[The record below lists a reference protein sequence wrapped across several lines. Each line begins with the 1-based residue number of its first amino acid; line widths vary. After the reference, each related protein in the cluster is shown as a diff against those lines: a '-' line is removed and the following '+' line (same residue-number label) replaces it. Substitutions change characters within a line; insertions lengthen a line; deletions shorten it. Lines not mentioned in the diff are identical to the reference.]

1 VNLVFSDCP
10 VGICSS
16 PGTIYMNGTPY
27 LHNATIYV
35 GAGSSVTLQAF
46 PANGFVFQGWASTFS
61 SAVVQGFQ
69 QTLTINQSVTFYPIF
84 QVARTLNLLAVP
96 SGLQVLEDRIP
107 ISTPAAIQWG
117 MGSTHTVG
125 VVSPQQDKTG
135 GFWVFSSWSDGGA
148 LTHAYAVPTE
158 VGSDTLTATF
168 VPATVAGFS
177 TDPAG
182 LALSVDGKTTW
193 PSYYFTWGV
202 GETHTV
208 SAPSQQTDAQG
219 HIWNFSKWSN
229 GGAQTQTINVTQD
242 NASRSLLLVAS
253 YTQVAHLTANSPLG
267 GSLTVNGS
275 ACAVPCDVYGSV
287 GTKVTLAQ
295 PPSVPGSPG
304 SRQDFLSWSV
314 SGAAATGAAANGDLL
329 VTLGTETATVAPV
342 YHLMNSLTAA
352 SSPAGGATF
361 TMKPSSPDGYY
372 DSNTSVTVTAS
383 ALPGYRFRAWNG
395 DLTGLGATGT
405 LTMLAPR
412 VVTALLDPVPA
423 ILPLGIANGAGLTP
437 QAVLAPGSVASVYGV
452 NLATT
457 TSVGP
462 SSPMTQTLGG
472 VTVRIGTSLLPLYF
486 VSPGQINLQL
496 PPSLAPGPQTLT
508 VSSQGQSDVQ
518 AVLQVAADAPGIFS
532 SSVTGGVTFGFV
544 THPDGS
550 LVTSAAPAKAGET
563 LTLLGTGF
571 GPTLPARPEGY
582 AVPASPPYVLTDPAK
597 VQLGAVSIT
606 PSKAY
611 AWPGA
616 VGVDVIEFAVPAGLP
631 SATNASLTVTIG
643 GIVSNAVQ
651 VPMQ

>member
-1 VNLVFSDCP
+1 
-10 VGICSS
+10 
-16 PGTIYMNGTPY
+16 
-27 LHNATIYV
+27 
-35 GAGSSVTLQAF
+35 
-46 PANGFVFQGWASTFS
+46 
-61 SAVVQGFQ
+61 
-69 QTLTINQSVTFYPIF
+69 
-84 QVARTLNLLAVP
+84 
-96 SGLQVLEDRIP
+96 
-107 ISTPAAIQWG
+107 
-117 MGSTHTVG
+117 
-125 VVSPQQDKTG
+125 
-135 GFWVFSSWSDGGA
+135 
-148 LTHAYAVPTE
+148 
-158 VGSDTLTATF
+158 
-168 VPATVAGFS
+168 
-177 TDPAG
+177 
-182 LALSVDGKTTW
+182 
-193 PSYYFTWGV
+193 
-202 GETHTV
+202 
-208 SAPSQQTDAQG
+208 
-219 HIWNFSKWSN
+219 
-229 GGAQTQTINVTQD
+229 
-242 NASRSLLLVAS
+242 
-253 YTQVAHLTANSPLG
+253 
-267 GSLTVNGS
+267 
-275 ACAVPCDVYGSV
+275 
-287 GTKVTLAQ
+287 
-295 PPSVPGSPG
+295 
-304 SRQDFLSWSV
+304 
-314 SGAAATGAAANGDLL
+314 
-329 VTLGTETATVAPV
+329 
-342 YHLMNSLTAA
+342 
-352 SSPAGGATF
+352 
-361 TMKPSSPDGYY
+361 
-372 DSNTSVTVTAS
+372 
-383 ALPGYRFRAWNG
+383 
-395 DLTGLGATGT
+395 
-405 LTMLAPR
+405 MLAPR